1 MAHLISNALSS
12 KGFMMFIKCS
22 VASTLNIGDIVQ
34 YDSASSTWVAL
45 TSPSANPWGVVVSA
59 PVSDETEGSSLYLA
73 RVQFAGA
80 CLAKAS
86 RDIPNDGGSLAVE
99 SGGVYVD
106 ASGDCGLVA
115 PNAYNQAA
123 RSANSLVMIHIR

>member
-1 MAHLISNALSS
+1 
-12 KGFMMFIKCS
+12 MFIKCS
-22 VASTLNIGDIVQ
+22 VSSTLNIGDLVQ

-45 TSPSANPWGVVVSA
+45 TSSSASPWGVVISTPTA
-59 PVSDETEGSSLYLA
+59 DETEGSSLFLA

-86 RDIPNDGGSLAVE
+86 RDVPDEGGSLAVE

-123 RSANSLVMIHIR
+123 RVANSLVMVHIR